1 VHEQAANLAKRLTSE
16 SPDDD
21 RLCIQRAY
29 LVLFGREPDAEEA
42 ALGLE
47 LIAQARKR
55 NPETVWNE
63 YAHVLLCTN
72 EFCYVE

>member
-1 VHEQAANLAKRLTSE
+1 
-16 SPDDD
+16 
-21 RLCIQRAY
+21 
-29 LVLFGREPDAEEA
+29 
-42 ALGLE
+42 LE